1 MSNDFRYEIKQRIA
15 VLGQYQD
22 ETKEVNY
29 ISYNGR
35 EPKVDIR
42 KWTAQ
47 PDGSK
52 RMGKGIT
59 LSLKETQALY
69 EALKASLEGLPQIQ

>member
-1 MSNDFRYEIKQRIA
+1 MSTDFRYEIRKTIA
-15 VLGQYQD
+15 VLGEYGE

-29 ISYNGR
+29 ISYNGAT
-35 EPKVDIR
+35 PKVDIR
-42 KWTAQ
+42 KWTRQ

-59 LSLKETQALY
+59 LSLKETQTLY
-69 EALKASLEGLPQIQ
+69 EALKCDLEGLPQIQ

>member
-1 MSNDFRYEIKQRIA
+1 MSNDFRYEIKQQIA
-15 VLGQYQD
+15 VLGQHQD

-42 KWTAQ
+42 KWTSQ

-59 LSLKETQALY
+59 LSLKETQELY
-69 EALKASLEGLPQIQ
+69 EALKASLEGLPKIQ